1 MHHKK
6 KRNHKN
12 DRVYP
17 SEFKERAIQLA
28 LRSPSLDIV
37 ARELGIPKGTLY
49 TWVSKVKKGHAIKRK
64 PQTGQPELE
73 AVQANVVSLME
84 ENRRL
89 NKTIATLLEKEAIL
103 KKAAAYFAQELK

>member
-6 KRNHKN
+6 KRNHNN
-12 DRVYP
+12 DRVYS
-17 SEFKERAIQLA
+17 SEFKERAIQLV

-49 TWVSKVKKGHAIKRK
+49 TWVSKVKKGHAIKRT
-64 PQTGQPELE
+64 PQPGQPELE

-89 NKTIATLLEKEAIL
+89 NKTIATLLSRTWPR
-103 KKAAAYFAQELK
+103 KKAGCTWQP